1 MELEHPGI
9 EKFEPTLQGLM
20 PLVFEA
26 GISALQKSGQ
36 VSAPKDVIK
45 VIEKDRAA
53 YRRFIRGCHYGW
65 DLAQRK
71 IAALLIEYAKRNR
84 VLASEV
90 KTDLRS
96 RNIADAKEKRDLMSC
111 LEGRQIVLRR
121 LADSI
126 LYHLI
131 EMQHWVLRRTSLEYK
146 IRPIDPV
153 ILAETVS
160 TATELNRE
168 ERLKFSLV
176 SDLTTGVHVG
186 DLIQGDFTVSPPAW
200 RLVELKSG
208 KMNAILDKF
217 IATAEGELPPEQLQQ
232 IQDQFGEKAVS
243 QAKRMARQKW
253 RQDEVMRVIETDEGI
268 DIQHE
273 TPIRLTPEAVEV
285 DDYQQT
291 VVDLCGKASA
301 AGVSAATINRCL
313 RIVAIRGEEYRSLGP
328 MGVAHFFYHLQP

>member
-146 IRPIDPV
+146 IQPIDPV

-176 SDLTTGVHVG
+176 SDLTTGVHV
-186 DLIQGDFTVSPPAW
+186 
-200 RLVELKSG
+200 
-208 KMNAILDKF
+208 
-217 IATAEGELPPEQLQQ
+217 
-232 IQDQFGEKAVS
+232 
-243 QAKRMARQKW
+243 
-253 RQDEVMRVIETDEGI
+253 
-268 DIQHE
+268 
-273 TPIRLTPEAVEV
+273 
-285 DDYQQT
+285 
-291 VVDLCGKASA
+291 
-301 AGVSAATINRCL
+301 
-313 RIVAIRGEEYRSLGP
+313 
-328 MGVAHFFYHLQP
+328 